1 MADFKRPLLSTTE
14 DGQTDYG
21 RRMIPSFEELK
32 EQYNQ
37 KWAKEKEDFQVQ
49 LKANF
54 FNLVERQAEGKQEI
68 FMLSVPERKE
78 KLYKEYIMRLGAGHP
93 NESALNEALLGDPT
107 PATTTVR
114 SNKRD
119 RTAGNDTVERLS

>member
-21 RRMIPSFEELK
+21 RRTIPSFEELK

-78 KLYKEYIMRLGAGHP
+78 KLYIDAFLDIFPSQYTPHI
-93 NESALNEALLGDPT
+93 GD
-107 PATTTVR
+107 
-114 SNKRD
+114 
-119 RTAGNDTVERLS
+119 VERLANKRTRKLYVTLPSSYH